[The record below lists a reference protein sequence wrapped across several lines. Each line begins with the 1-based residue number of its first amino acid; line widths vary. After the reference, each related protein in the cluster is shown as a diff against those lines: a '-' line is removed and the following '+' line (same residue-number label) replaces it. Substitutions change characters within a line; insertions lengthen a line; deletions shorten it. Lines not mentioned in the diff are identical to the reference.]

1 MNKLPSRK
9 VTLGAAVNGSMGLL
23 AWALNAYALPEP
35 IPAEVAIGFA
45 TVVTG
50 IIQYMVA
57 DAQFT
62 EG

>member
-9 VTLGAAVNGSMGLL
+9 VPLGAAVNGSIGLL
-23 AWALNAYALPEP
+23 AWILNDYVLSKP

-45 TVVTG
+45 TVITG
-50 IIQYMVA
+50 IIQYAVA
-57 DAQFT
+57 DVQSA